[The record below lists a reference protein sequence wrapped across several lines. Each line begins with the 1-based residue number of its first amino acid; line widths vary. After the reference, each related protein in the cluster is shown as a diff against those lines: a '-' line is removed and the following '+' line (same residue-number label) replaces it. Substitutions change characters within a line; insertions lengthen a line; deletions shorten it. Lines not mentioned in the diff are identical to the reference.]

1 MSKGR
6 LLFCCCLVRK
16 AEMNNCE
23 RRVHGLSLIHIF
35 PSMLDGVAD
44 YIKEGKMVDYQD
56 HHYPTEMAVD
66 ALIQTYLIQKD
77 TDAFLAGFDQDWQRY
92 NRDLIAKVQ
101 RYEEEHPDTGA
112 EGGTNQ

>member
-1 MSKGR
+1 MISGIACKDGDFAIPETLKDMR
-6 LLFCCCLVRK
+6 PYI
-16 AEMNNCE
+16 ENN
-23 RRVHGLSLIHIF
+23 R
-35 PSMLDGVAD
+35 MA
-44 YIKEGKMVDYQD
+44 DYQD